1 MEMAS
6 KAIDDILKDLKPF
19 MVTDPAEEKEYQC
32 EKCKDTGLIKI
43 EKAGQTKVMYCPDC
57 KKKRDLE
64 RWLSQSGISKND
76 YNRYKMTN
84 FLTDTKESSKMA
96 DMARRFLN
104 DKNARG
110 IGYFGRSGTGKTHIC
125 IAICQEMKKEHHYW
139 RYRTQIQ
146 RIKAVMYKDLDQYE
160 ELLKIPKTSTCLYID
175 DLFKGAWTGGV
186 ISNQDLQIM
195 FDIIDARY
203 INGLQTIVSSE
214 YKLNQIAGE
223 DEAIGSRLYEMLNPY
238 ILHVSGKNRRI
249 NC

>member
-1 MEMAS
+1 METAS
-6 KAIDDILKDLKPF
+6 KAVENILKDLKPF
-19 MVTDPAEEKEYQC
+19 VIAEPPEEKEYQC
-32 EKCKDTGLIKI
+32 EKCKDTGLIKL
-43 EKAGQTKVMYCPDC
+43 EKDGQTKVMYCPDC
-57 KKKRDLE
+57 KKKRDLG
-64 RWLSQSGISKND
+64 RWLSQSGVSKND
-76 YNRYKMTN
+76 YNRYKMTA
-84 FLTDTKESSKMA
+84 FLTDTKESSRMA

-104 DKNARG
+104 DKNAKG

-139 RYRTQIQ
+139 QYRTQIQ
-146 RIKAVMYKDLDQYE
+146 RLKAVMYKDLDQYE

-175 DLFKGAWTGGV
+175 DLFKGAWINGEMA
-186 ISNQDLQIM
+186 NQDLQIM

>member
-1 MEMAS
+1 METAG
-6 KAIDDILKDLKPF
+6 KEVDDILKELKPF
-19 MVTDPAEEKEYQC
+19 MVMDPSEEKQYQC
-32 EKCKDTGLIKI
+32 EKCKDTGLIKV
-43 EKAGQTKVMYCPDC
+43 EKDGQTKVMYCPDC

-64 RWLSQSGISKND
+64 RWLSKSGVSKND
-76 YNRYKMTN
+76 YDRYKISA
-84 FLTDTKESSKMA
+84 FLTDTKEAARMA
-96 DMARRFLN
+96 DVARRFLN

-160 ELLKIPKTSTCLYID
+160 ELLKIPKTSPCLYID

-186 ISNQDLQIM
+186 IANQDLQIM

-203 INGLQTIVSSE
+203 VNGLKTIVSSE
-214 YKLNQIAGE
+214 YDLEQITGE
-223 DEAIGSRLYEMLNPY
+223 DEAIGSRLYEILNPY
-238 ILHVSGKNRRI
+238 IVYVSGKNRRI

>member
-1 MEMAS
+1 METAS
-6 KAIDDILKDLKPF
+6 KKVDDILKDLKQF
-19 MVTDPAEEKEYQC
+19 MTMDPPEEKNYQC
-32 EKCKDTGLIKI
+32 EKCKDTGFIEI
-43 EKAGQTKVMYCPDC
+43 EKDGQTKVMYCQDC

-64 RWLSQSGISKND
+64 LWLSHSGISKND
-76 YNRYKMTN
+76 YDRYKMSA
-84 FLTDTKESSKMA
+84 FSEDTKEAEKMA
-96 DMARRFLN
+96 DTARRFLN
-104 DKNARG
+104 DKAARG

-160 ELLKIPKTSTCLYID
+160 ELLKIPKTSPCLYID
-175 DLFKGAWTGGV
+175 DLFKGAWNDGG
-186 ISNQDLQIM
+186 IANQDLQIM

-214 YKLNQIAGE
+214 YKLNKIAEE
-223 DEAIGSRLYEMLNPY
+223 DEAIGSRLYEILNPY
-238 ILHVSGKNRRI
+238 IVYVSGKNRRI